1 MDEDRSSTHDP
12 AARLGRASDV
22 PDGIERLAGP
32 PATPDRPE
40 APAFSAGSG
49 IRGGG
54 NGAAATT
61 EVAEPVARPAADTD
75 ADTTNGHAGADDDD
89 GHDSDD
95 PPPRW
100 AGGREPG
107 STPPPGP
114 AEPTGAEQP
123 ARRPSGRSAYWAAAV
138 LVIFGAIAAIG
149 LVKSGGDDPE
159 PSAAQDRGETTATPA
174 ADDEGGEGEAAG
186 PSGEKPST
194 SVEDQTTTTT
204 AGAQAPAVGE
214 CAVLDVA
221 PEPDEYIQV
230 PCDAPTAAV
239 QLSQVVPS
247 PAPPGSHC
255 PQGTDTV
262 AQVTADTSVGR
273 AAPELWCLRNVAAP
287 HPGDPGGGGG
297 ELVVGDCL
305 GAAPSGQS
313 IEVPCDGTG
322 LPPEYLVG
330 WLPDANGVCPAESV
344 ATVNLTTPF
353 PGAYCLRY
361 KP

>member
-40 APAFSAGSG
+40 APAFC
-49 IRGGG
+49 

-75 ADTTNGHAGADDDD
+75 ADTTNGHAGADDDDDVDVEDDD

-194 SVEDQTTTTT
+194 SVEDHTTTT